1 MKYAVGE
8 GIYHRSVG
16 CWMLCSIMPYLD
28 YGGQVH
34 PCLGD
39 CWEDALDKS
48 ITSSPLTRPLL
59 RRQPQAAAFPHMA
72 LDSVLSLVTNWGWM
86 SEQEVRNEGER
97 AELLLYLI
105 QG

>member
-1 MKYAVGE
+1 
-8 GIYHRSVG
+8 
-16 CWMLCSIMPYLD
+16 MLCSNTPYLD

-34 PCLGD
+34 PCLGA

-48 ITSSPLTRPLL
+48 ITSSPLTCPLL
-59 RRQPQAAAFPHMA
+59 RRQPQAAAFLLMA
-72 LDSVLSLVTNWGWM
+72 LASVLSLVTSWGWM

>member
-1 MKYAVGE
+1 ML
-8 GIYHRSVG
+8 RSNT
-16 CWMLCSIMPYLD
+16 PYLD

-34 PCLGD
+34 PCLGA

-59 RRQPQAAAFPHMA
+59 RRQPQAAAFLLMA
-72 LDSVLSLVTNWGWM
+72 LASVLSLVTSWGWM